1 MKKFTLRSAAAAC
14 AFAMLPMAAQAQV
27 AQPDLP
33 AQSDQ
38 AQPGQ
43 AQQGQVPPRQVLTP
57 PEQPSED
64 GQTYEARRID
74 PAATAAQGQQ
84 GLQGFLVQKL
94 MLGNKGEIEI
104 SQLAQQKSQNP
115 EVKAFAQKMIKDHQQ
130 MNQQLQGLSSV
141 QGQAARP
148 AATARGQGQ
157 RQGQSA
163 ERSTDQAT
171 SPTQPSL
178 GATSG
183 QGELQQLTQLTQR
196 AAETH
201 LKMVKQMLQQYQ
213 GQDFDMGYLGQQI
226 AAHTHMLAHLQAIKA
241 SGNVGSQEFQ
251 QLVSK
256 AEQATTEH
264 LDRAKQLAHQLEDKE
279 RGTSS
284 DQSNRSGSTS
294 SSRTDRSQPGTTPAP
309 RNQRPSND

>member
-1 MKKFTLRSAAAAC
+1 MKKFTLRNAAAAC

-33 AQSDQ
+33 AQADQ

-43 AQQGQVPPRQVLTP
+43 AQQGQTTPRQVLTP
-57 PEQPSED
+57 PGQISED
-64 GQTYEARRID
+64 SQYESRRVD
-74 PAATAAQGQQ
+74 PTATAAQGQH

-94 MLGNKGEIEI
+94 MLGNKGEIEV

-115 EVKAFAQKMIKDHQQ
+115 EVKAFAQKMIQDHQQ
-130 MNQQLQGLSSV
+130 MNQQLQGLSS
-141 QGQAARP
+141 
-148 AATARGQGQ
+148 GQ
-157 RQGQSA
+157 RQGQSGQ
-163 ERSTDQAT
+163 RSTAQAT

-178 GATSG
+178 AASSG

-294 SSRTDRSQPGTTPAP
+294 SSRTDRSQPGNTPAP
-309 RNQRPSND
+309 RNPRPSDN